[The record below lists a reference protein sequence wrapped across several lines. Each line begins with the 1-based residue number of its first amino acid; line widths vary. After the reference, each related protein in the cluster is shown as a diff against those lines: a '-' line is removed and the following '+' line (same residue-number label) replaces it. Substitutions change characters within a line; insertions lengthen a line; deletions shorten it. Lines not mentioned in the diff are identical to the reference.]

1 MMKNAKKAIKPI
13 LGDADTNDQEL
24 LRVICG
30 AERLLNSFNEK
41 NKSYNYYLALRFR
54 LHSCNKGTKL

>member
-1 MMKNAKKAIKPI
+1 MTKNF
-13 LGDADTNDQEL
+13 

-41 NKSYNYYLALRFR
+41 KKPYNYYLALRFR
-54 LHSCNKGTKL
+54 LYSCNKGTKLYTSKPKAMK